1 MLGYISTELFD
12 YKILDIHAEIV
23 EVCRLL
29 AYSFAFNLCV
39 IRFIEYNLG
48 LNDRFNETS

>member
-12 YKILDIHAEIV
+12 YEILDIHAEIV

-29 AYSFAFNLCV
+29 AYSFAFNFCV
-39 IRFIEYNLG
+39 IRSVEHNLG
-48 LNDRFNETS
+48 LNDSFNETS